1 MESCGVV
8 FAQFLVRM
16 KIRQKYEFAFRMYS
30 SIAEVKVLGGKTSN
44 MAGIFSIWVQ
54 DKALI
59 IHANLFRPFRPG
71 YLPKFALGGLFCSR

>member
-1 MESCGVV
+1 MESCDVV

-16 KIRQKYEFAFRMYS
+16 KIRQKYECTS

-44 MAGIFSIWVQ
+44 MARTFSIWVQ

-59 IHANLFRPFRPG
+59 IRANLFRSFRPG
-71 YLPKFALGGLFCSR
+71 YLPKFAFGRSVL